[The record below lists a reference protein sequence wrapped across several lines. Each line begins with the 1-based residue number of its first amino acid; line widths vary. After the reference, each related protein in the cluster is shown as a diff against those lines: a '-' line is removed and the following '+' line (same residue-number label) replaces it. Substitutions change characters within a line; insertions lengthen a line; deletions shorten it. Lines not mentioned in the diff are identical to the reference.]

1 MSNTERPVI
10 EWLNTI
16 ADPIVR
22 ESAIRQ
28 CTNPYVIVSRL
39 AGAIENFVDLWAN
52 TKEGRSY
59 WGKIWISARD
69 GELPTVEIPIIDPA
83 TIAPAATDW
92 MDEVHTMD

>member
-1 MSNTERPVI
+1 MSNTTKRPVI
-10 EWLNTI
+10 EWLRTI

-28 CTNPYVIVSRL
+28 CTNPDKIVSRL
-39 AGAIENFVDLWAN
+39 VSAIEDFVDLWSN

-69 GELPTVEIPIIDPA
+69 GNLPTIEIPTIFPA
-83 TIAPAATDW
+83 ETEW
-92 MDEVHTMD
+92 MQEVHQMD